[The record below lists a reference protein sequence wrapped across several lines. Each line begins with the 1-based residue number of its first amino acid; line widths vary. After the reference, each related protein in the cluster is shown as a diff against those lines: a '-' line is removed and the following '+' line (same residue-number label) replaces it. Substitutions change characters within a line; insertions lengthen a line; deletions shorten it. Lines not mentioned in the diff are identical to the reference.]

1 MTDRQSK
8 MVEPILAT
16 IKNED
21 IREFAKVLVD
31 GLPDYIWHV
40 GASST
45 GKYHPAY
52 SLGDGG
58 LMRHQIAV
66 VRFLNFFFELEQYT
80 TKFTDREM
88 DLMRVAGLVHDGRKS
103 GEQVDYDKSKYTKF
117 DHPIQMAN
125 VIRSYDGKYLNH
137 DELEFIAHCIESHMG
152 QWSTDKKSSTV
163 LPKPLDE
170 YQHFVHLADYLASRK
185 SLTMEFDG
193 YVQPEVEL
201 PDVNEYVV
209 NFGRHKGTKLV
220 DLFERHRDY
229 CAWLKENVEN
239 NVLKG
244 LIEQL
249 EQEEQKKKL
258 EEQKNEQE
266 EDEI

>member
-1 MTDRQSK
+1 MTEQQNN
-8 MVEPILAT
+8 MVAPILST
-16 IKNED
+16 IVNDD
-21 IREFAKVLVD
+21 IREFAKVLVE
-31 GLPDYIWHV
+31 GLPAYIWEV

-52 SLGDGG
+52 SLGFGG

-66 VRFLNFFFELEQYT
+66 VRFLNYFFELEQYAT
-80 TKFTDREM
+80 IGSRKF

-103 GEQVDYDKSKYTKF
+103 GEQSDYEKSKYTKF

-125 VIRSYDGKYLNH
+125 VIRSYDGQYLNH

-163 LPKPLDE
+163 LPKPLDV

-185 SLTMEFDG
+185 DLTMAFDNVEQPKPQ
-193 YVQPEVEL
+193 VQIPNI
-201 PDVNEYVV
+201 NEYKMTSGSFAGKTIPEIAKIRP
-209 NFGRHKGTKLV
+209 NYLTWAIDNHP
-220 DLFERHRDY
+220 
-229 CAWLKENVEN
+229 
-239 NVLKG
+239 
-244 LIEQL
+244 
-249 EQEEQKKKL
+249 
-258 EEQKNEQE
+258 NEMVRTLAKQFLANQ

>member
-1 MTDRQSK
+1 MTKQQSK
-8 MVEPILAT
+8 MVEPILST
-16 IKNED
+16 IVNED

-66 VRFLNFFFELEQYT
+66 VRFLNFFFELEQYNT
-80 TKFTDREM
+80 QFTSRAM
-88 DLMRVAGLVHDGRKS
+88 DLMRVAGLIHDGRKS
-103 GEQVDYDKSKYTKF
+103 GEQSDYEKSKYTKF

-125 VIRSYDGKYLNH
+125 VVRSFDGVYLNH

-152 QWSTDKKSSTV
+152 QWNTDKKSSVV
-163 LPKPLDE
+163 LDKPQDA

-185 SLTMEFDG
+185 DLTIAFEECE
-193 YVQPEVEL
+193 QSAIEL
-201 PDVNEYVV
+201 PDINTYTL
-209 NFGRHKGTKLV
+209 NFGRHSGKTIPEIASRDMGWLTWANENISREP
-220 DLFERHRDY
+220 ERT
-229 CAWLKENVEN
+229 
-239 NVLKG
+239 
-244 LIEQL
+244 LIRNYIKSQ
-249 EQEEQKKKL
+249 
-258 EEQKNEQE
+258 